1 MKNDIPCTTHSKV
14 SWKLDFFDNTSYY
27 YRKIEQFYYIT
38 ISLSLQIIIKNVKNF
53 IV

>member
-1 MKNDIPCTTHSKV
+1 MKNDIPCIIKV
-14 SWKLDFFDNTSYY
+14 SWKLDFFDNTSYYY